1 MVCTCVRAMTAASAT
16 QAPSGPRPLRLFQAA
31 ASCHHRVKCAWQCAI
46 SRFLVANWLVAW
58 LPMSGTLAAIT
69 ASSQLRRWSQALDL
83 LESSRHLRVKP
94 SAALYTAAI
103 DACGAGGHW
112 ASAVKL
118 FDELQSMMTPDVVCF
133 GAVIAALST
142 STVWERC
149 LATLTSMYEWR
160 IDINIACATEAV
172 PASDHAMH
180 ARRMSITDRY
190 YY

>member
-1 MVCTCVRAMTAASAT
+1 
-16 QAPSGPRPLRLFQAA
+16 
-31 ASCHHRVKCAWQCAI
+31 
-46 SRFLVANWLVAW
+46 
-58 LPMSGTLAAIT
+58 MSGTLAAIT

-180 ARRMSITDRY
+180 ARRMSITIVITITSIIFSFIIVLIVIIKIIAFIIVFCSY
-190 YY
+190 